1 MSTYKTICVTDRH
14 LVRGSFIR
22 QIKRALETKPW
33 ALILREKD
41 LDRKD
46 YRDLAEQILPA
57 CRENGVLCLFN
68 SRTDLA
74 RELSADGV
82 QLPIA
87 LAARLTRE
95 ERESLPL
102 LGVSVHSEEEVREA
116 VEMGADFLL
125 YGHIFPT
132 QCKPGL
138 APRGL
143 AGLKR
148 VCAAAEVPVFAI
160 GGISEKNAPACI
172 EAGASGV
179 CMMSRFMTME

>member
-1 MSTYKTICVTDRH
+1 M
-14 LVRGSFIR
+14 
-22 QIKRALETKPW
+22 
-33 ALILREKD
+33 
-41 LDRKD
+41 
-46 YRDLAEQILPA
+46 AEQILPA

-179 CMMSRFMTME
+179 CMMSRLCRP